1 MGEVYRAFRADD
13 QFRMQ
18 VAVKLVRT
26 GGATILF
33 HRFKNERQILAT
45 LEHPNIARL
54 LDGGTADDGRPYFVM
69 EFVDG
74 RPVDE
79 YCRDQGANI
88 QDRLE
93 IFLRVCSAVQY
104 AHQHLI
110 IHRDLKP
117 GNILVTRDGEPKL
130 LDFGIAKILDSST
143 ENLGTTAVTLVQAL
157 TPSYASPEQVKGEV
171 ITTASDIYSLGVV
184 LYELLTGRSPYPITT
199 GAPQEIFRAVMEF
212 DPEKPSVWCTLD
224 KPANKH
230 SRPAS
235 GRQKVAKYEKPSK
248 YLRGDLDNIILMA
261 LRKEPARRYASVEQ
275 FADDIRRHMQNMPI
289 RARKDTLSYRT
300 SKFINRHR
308 AVVSAVIAQRQ
319 SPAGRI
325 EVYLAIPSQSI
336 GEAAQSR
343 ARRDHTRGICDGK
356 LRFAWRAHSSIGGA
370 EKAQVGERVISS
382 RMAEVAD

>member
-1 MGEVYRAFRADD
+1 RSVIGRRVGSYQLVERLGEGGMGEVYRAFRADD

-130 LDFGIAKILDSST
+130 
-143 ENLGTTAVTLVQAL
+143 
-157 TPSYASPEQVKGEV
+157 
-171 ITTASDIYSLGVV
+171 
-184 LYELLTGRSPYPITT
+184 
-199 GAPQEIFRAVMEF
+199 
-212 DPEKPSVWCTLD
+212 
-224 KPANKH
+224 
-230 SRPAS
+230 
-235 GRQKVAKYEKPSK
+235 
-248 YLRGDLDNIILMA
+248 
-261 LRKEPARRYASVEQ
+261 
-275 FADDIRRHMQNMPI
+275 
-289 RARKDTLSYRT
+289 
-300 SKFINRHR
+300 
-308 AVVSAVIAQRQ
+308 
-319 SPAGRI
+319 
-325 EVYLAIPSQSI
+325 
-336 GEAAQSR
+336 
-343 ARRDHTRGICDGK
+343 
-356 LRFAWRAHSSIGGA
+356 
-370 EKAQVGERVISS
+370 
-382 RMAEVAD
+382 